1 MENSRVVLITGAS
14 SGIGLSIGQHLT
26 SLQYKVVGTSRNP
39 DKYPNHPFPLIA
51 MDVLD
56 NTAVKDGI
64 AAVIA
69 AYARIDVLINNAGMG
84 MAGPLEEMDLKAV
97 DSLMNTNLNGTIRVM
112 QHALA
117 VMHKQQ
123 SGTIINVAS
132 LAGDNGL
139 PFRSIYA
146 ASKAAL
152 MRVSESLRLELRH
165 TPIQCTVLSP
175 GSIKTAIAE
184 NRYYSPLAENSIYY
198 KQYKASLADMDTH
211 VNKGLPPICVAKK
224 VEKLINNKKLKPHY
238 SVGPFLEVLSPIIKF
253 LLPQRVYE
261 NLIASFYNLN

>member
-14 SGIGLSIGQHLT
+14 SGIGLSIGQHLS
-26 SLQYKVVGTSRNP
+26 SLQYQVVGTSRNP

-69 AYARIDVLINNAGMG
+69 MYARIDVLINNAGMG

-97 DSLMNTNLNGTIRVM
+97 DSVMNTNLNGPIRVM

-184 NRYYSPLAENSIYY
+184 NRYYAPLAENSIYY
-198 KQYKASLADMDTH
+198 KQYKASLADMNTH
-211 VNKGLPPICVAKK
+211 INKGLPPICVAKK

-253 LLPQRVYE
+253 LLPQRAYE